1 MLREMANR
9 KYISLTKPQKPQR
22 NASPIS
28 LYCPKKN
35 LHQIPVCSCSNKE
48 KFSKPISVANISN
61 RSSSSV
67 NISYSKNNKDN
78 SICAYNYKSI
88 TSNTPNKIKSQKQ
101 SNNLSIS
108 TNAHS
113 KSYIDKESKNSKT
126 YKKSNSMTDI
136 NILLHENNKTFCE
149 LIQKK
154 NASSISTARTKST
167 EGDYC
172 IYIFLYNF
180 FDR

>member
-9 KYISLTKPQKPQR
+9 KYISLTKPHKPQQ

-35 LHQIPVCSCSNKE
+35 LHQIPVGTCSNKE
-48 KFSKPISVANISN
+48 KLSKPTSVTNISN

-67 NISYSKNNKDN
+67 NISYSCSKNNKNN
-78 SICAYNYKSI
+78 SICSYNYKSI
-88 TSNTPNKIKSQKQ
+88 TSNTPNKTKSQKQ

-113 KSYIDKESKNSKT
+113 KSYIEKEQKNSKT
-126 YKKSNSMTDI
+126 YKKSNSMSDI

-154 NASSISTARTKST
+154 NTSSMSTIRTRST

-172 IYIFLYNF
+172 IFIFYITF
-180 FDR
+180 F